1 MTRTLFRILL
11 CSLLGGTTALSGC
24 ALIRNDS
31 PPPMRSYSQ
40 GRLRWL
46 TISISPARAGHR
58 RSGGGSLMTHS

>member
-31 PPPMRSYSQ
+31 PPMRSYSQ